1 MSKAATK
8 FTKEDELLLQDFSSA
23 VSKTGTALFYSV
35 STLVGIVPLY
45 LFYGVHQMEV
55 ADSWFIWIAA
65 SLGVSYLLA
74 QSYKNVKH
82 VLKHQ

>member
-1 MSKAATK
+1 
-8 FTKEDELLLQDFSSA
+8 LQDFSSA
-23 VSKTGTALFYSV
+23 VSKTGNLIFYGI
-35 STLVGIVPLY
+35 STLVGLVPLY

-65 SLGVSYLLA
+65 SGGVSYLLA
-74 QSYKNVKH
+74 QSYKNMKH